1 MVVPKKILLRVSFDK
16 IWLDLTAKHF
26 QTPCLEQKT
35 SHYHG
40 SSLILPEYWFHG
52 VFLRKFKMDI
62 SSKFLQR
69 IEDQLLIVTT
79 TVKFTPQKFNIDTRN
94 DALENV
100 YIYTYI
106 FI

>member
-1 MVVPKKILLRVSFDK
+1 MSGAEDQPLSWFI
-16 IWLDLTAKHF
+16 
-26 QTPCLEQKT
+26 
-35 SHYHG
+35 SH
-40 SSLILPEYWFHG
+40 SPEYWFHG